1 MKPIESEGRTV
12 AEAVESAL
20 LKSGLR
26 RDQVEITV
34 TQEGSTGFMGL
45 GAKPAKV
52 RLTEKRWGPDS
63 PAPAPS
69 APARAPSRAPLRN
82 SAPRVPE
89 RRAEP
94 RPERRAEPRQER
106 APEPR
111 APQRAPEPARPPQR
125 EPAPS
130 RQRVEG
136 ALPRDT
142 ARSEPVRA
150 PRERREASKP
160 VSAAESAEACAN
172 AQKLVVELLQLMA
185 IAAPTATA
193 SWDADLERVKIS
205 VESQDASLLVGR
217 DGRVLESLQFL
228 TTLMLSRGNGTPITV
243 QVDALSYW
251 EKREQSVLDEARR
264 AVETVKATGKP
275 VRMEPMDSSMRRLV
289 HRSFSAHPDV
299 TTVSEGEGPWRKLV
313 VRPRVK

>member
-1 MKPIESEGRTV
+1 MEPIESEGRTV
-12 AEAVESAL
+12 KEAVDAAL
-20 LKSGLR
+20 AKCGLR

-34 TQEGSTGFMGL
+34 TDEGSRGFMGM

-69 APARAPSRAPLRN
+69 APKPQNRAPIRN
-82 SAPRVPE
+82 SAPRPPE
-89 RRAEP
+89 RRPERA
-94 RPERRAEPRQER
+94 PERRPEPKPEPRRER

-111 APQRAPEPARPPQR
+111 APQQRVPEPVRPPVQRAPEPQRPP
-125 EPAPS
+125 
-130 RQRVEG
+130 V
-136 ALPRDT
+136 LPRDI
-142 ARSEPVRA
+142 ARSPARSTPVT
-150 PRERREASKP
+150 
-160 VSAAESAEACAN
+160 AAESAEAVAK
-172 AQKLVVELLQLMA
+172 AQKLVVEVLQLMA
-185 IAAPTATA
+185 IAAPTASA
-193 SWDADLERVKIS
+193 VWDPELERVKIS

-228 TTLMLSRGNGTPITV
+228 TTLMLSRGGGTPLAV

-251 EKREQSVLDEARR
+251 EKREKAVLDEARA

-289 HRSFSAHPDV
+289 HRTLTSSPDV
-299 TTVSEGEGPWRKLV
+299 TTSSEGEGPWRKLV
-313 VRPRVK
+313 VRPRSK

>member
-1 MKPIESEGRTV
+1 MEPIESEGRTV
-12 AEAVESAL
+12 AEAVEAAL
-20 LKSGLR
+20 RKSGLR

-63 PAPAPS
+63 PAPIAPPR
-69 APARAPSRAPLRN
+69 AAARPPIRN

-89 RRAEP
+89 RRSEP
-94 RPERRAEPRQER
+94 RPEPRRQEPRRQER

-111 APQRAPEPARPPQR
+111 APQRAPEPVRAPQ
-125 EPAPS
+125 PAP
-130 RQRVEG
+130 VP
-136 ALPRDT
+136 A
-142 ARSEPVRA
+142 RA
-150 PRERREASKP
+150 PRERSEPSKP
-160 VSAAESAEACAN
+160 ATAAESAEACAKS
-172 AQKLVVELLQLMA
+172 QKLVVELLQLMA

-193 SWDADLERVKIS
+193 AWDADLERVKIS
-205 VESQDASLLVGR
+205 VESQDAALLVGR

-228 TTLMLSRGNGTPITV
+228 TTLMLSRGGGTPLAV

-251 EKREQSVLDEARR
+251 EKREQAVLDEARR

-289 HRSFSAHPDV
+289 HRTLTANADV
-299 TTVSEGEGPWRKLV
+299 TTASEGEGAWRKLV
-313 VRPRVK
+313 IRPKAK

>member
-1 MKPIESEGRTV
+1 MEPIESEGRTV
-12 AEAVESAL
+12 KDAVEAAL
-20 LKSGLR
+20 SKCGLR

-34 TQEGSTGFMGL
+34 MQEGSTGFMGM

-69 APARAPSRAPLRN
+69 APARAPQRPPIRN
-82 SAPRVPE
+82 SAPRPPE
-89 RRAEP
+89 TPYQRRAEGALP
-94 RPERRAEPRQER
+94 RDNARSRP
-106 APEPR
+106 
-111 APQRAPEPARPPQR
+111 PEPARPPRPEAPPQR
-125 EPAPS
+125 
-130 RQRVEG
+130 RVEG
-136 ALPRDT
+136 ALPRDI
-142 ARSEPVRA
+142 ARS
-150 PRERREASKP
+150 PRERSEAPSKP
-160 VSAAESAEACAN
+160 VSAAESAAACEN
-172 AQKLVVELLQLMA
+172 ARKLVVELLQLMA

-193 SWDADLERVKIS
+193 AWDADLERVKIS
-205 VESQDASLLVGR
+205 VESQDATLLVGR

-228 TTLMLSRGNGTPITV
+228 ATLMLSRGNGAPIAV

-251 EKREQSVLDEARR
+251 EKREKAVLDEALR

-289 HRSFSAHPDV
+289 HRTLTANPSV

-313 VRPRVK
+313 IRPRAQ

>member
-1 MKPIESEGRTV
+1 MAPIESEGRTV
-12 AEAVESAL
+12 AEAVEAAL

-34 TQEGSTGFMGL
+34 TEEGSTGFMGL

-69 APARAPSRAPLRN
+69 TAKAPQRAPIRN
-82 SAPRVPE
+82 SAPRTPERAPE
-89 RRAEP
+89 RRPERQP
-94 RPERRAEPRQER
+94 ERRPERRPEPRQER

-111 APQRAPEPARPPQR
+111 APKPAPAPARPPQR
-125 EPAPS
+125 APEP
-130 RQRVEG
+130 
-136 ALPRDT
+136 T
-142 ARSEPVRA
+142 RA
-150 PRERREASKP
+150 PRERSAAPKP
-160 VSAAESAEACAN
+160 ISAAESAEACAN

-193 SWDADLERVKIS
+193 VWDADLERVKIS

-228 TTLMLSRGNGTPITV
+228 TTLMLSRGNGVPIAV

-264 AVETVKATGKP
+264 AVDNVKATGKP

-289 HRSFSAHPDV
+289 HRSLSSNPDV
-299 TTVSEGEGPWRKLV
+299 STVSEGEGAWRKLV
-313 VRPRVK
+313 IRPRGK

>member
-1 MKPIESEGRTV
+1 MEPIESEGRTV
-12 AEAVESAL
+12 KDAVEAAL
-20 LKSGLR
+20 SKSGLR

-34 TQEGSTGFMGL
+34 TQEGSTGFMGM

-69 APARAPSRAPLRN
+69 APPRAPNRAPIRN
-82 SAPRVPE
+82 SAPRPPEKRAERQPE
-89 RRAEP
+89 RRPEP
-94 RPERRAEPRQER
+94 RPAPRPEARRPEPSAPPRVP

-111 APQRAPEPARPPQR
+111 RVEA
-125 EPAPS
+125 PAP
-130 RQRVEG
+130 RE
-136 ALPRDT
+136 A
-142 ARSEPVRA
+142 ARTEPVRP

-160 VSAAESAEACAN
+160 VIAAESAEACAN

-193 SWDADLERVKIS
+193 VWDADLERVKIS

-228 TTLMLSRGNGTPITV
+228 TTLMLSRGNNAPIAV

-289 HRSFSAHPDV
+289 HRTLTAHADV
-299 TTVSEGEGPWRKLV
+299 TTASEGEGAWRKLV
-313 VRPRVK
+313 IRPKTR

>member
-1 MKPIESEGRTV
+1 MSPIESEGRTV
-12 AEAVESAL
+12 AEAVEAAL
-20 LKSGLR
+20 RQSGLR

-34 TQEGSTGFMGL
+34 TDEGSTGFMGL

-69 APARAPSRAPLRN
+69 APARAPQRPPIRN
-82 SAPRVPE
+82 SAPRPAERRPERQPE
-89 RRAEP
+89 RRPEP
-94 RPERRAEPRQER
+94 RPEPRRQER

-111 APQRAPEPARPPQR
+111 APQRAAEPAR
-125 EPAPS
+125 
-130 RQRVEG
+130 
-136 ALPRDT
+136 
-142 ARSEPVRA
+142 A
-150 PRERREASKP
+150 PRPERREAPSTP
-160 VSAAESAEACAN
+160 VSAAEAAEICAK

-185 IAAPTATA
+185 IAAPAATA

-228 TTLMLSRGNGTPITV
+228 TTLMLSRGGGSPLAV

-251 EKREQSVLDEARR
+251 EKREQAVLAEARL

-289 HRSFSAHPDV
+289 HRTLTANADV
-299 TTVSEGEGPWRKLV
+299 VTASEGEGPWRKLV
-313 VRPRVK
+313 IRPRAR

>member
-1 MKPIESEGRTV
+1 MSPIESEGRTV
-12 AEAVESAL
+12 AEAVEAAL

-34 TQEGSTGFMGL
+34 TDEGATGFMGL

-69 APARAPSRAPLRN
+69 APRPAQRAPIRN
-82 SAPRVPE
+82 SAPRPPERQQERRPERKPE
-89 RRAEP
+89 RRSEP
-94 RPERRAEPRQER
+94 RPEPRQ
-106 APEPR
+106 AR
-111 APQRAPEPARPPQR
+111 APQRAPEPVRP
-125 EPAPS
+125 
-130 RQRVEG
+130 
-136 ALPRDT
+136 
-142 ARSEPVRA
+142 
-150 PRERREASKP
+150 PRERRESKP
-160 VSAAESAEACAN
+160 VTAAEATEACAN
-172 AQKLVVELLQLMA
+172 AQKLVVELLKLMA

-193 SWDADLERVKIS
+193 AWDADLERVKIS

-228 TTLMLSRGNGTPITV
+228 TTLMLSRGNNAPIAV

-251 EKREQSVLDEARR
+251 EKREQAVLDEARR
-264 AVETVKATGKP
+264 GVETVKATGKP

-289 HRSFSAHPDV
+289 HRTLNAHTDV
-299 TTVSEGEGPWRKLV
+299 TTASEGEGAWRKLV
-313 VRPRVK
+313 IRPRDK

>member
-1 MKPIESEGRTV
+1 MTPIESEGRTV
-12 AEAVESAL
+12 AEAVEAAL

-34 TQEGSTGFMGL
+34 TEEGSTGFMGL

-52 RLTEKRWGPDS
+52 RLTKKHWGPDS

-69 APARAPSRAPLRN
+69 APQRPAQRAAIRN
-82 SAPRVPE
+82 SALRPPERQQERRPERKPE
-89 RRAEP
+89 RR
-94 RPERRAEPRQER
+94 
-106 APEPR
+106 PEPR
-111 APQRAPEPARPPQR
+111 EARALEP
-125 EPAPS
+125 
-130 RQRVEG
+130 
-136 ALPRDT
+136 
-142 ARSEPVRA
+142 RA
-150 PRERREASKP
+150 RREESKP
-160 VSAAESAEACAN
+160 VSAAESAEACTN
-172 AQKLVVELLQLMA
+172 AKKLVVELLQLMA

-228 TTLMLSRGNGTPITV
+228 TTLMLSRGNNAPFAV
-243 QVDALSYW
+243 QVDALAYW

-264 AVETVKATGKP
+264 AVETVKTTGKP

-289 HRSFSAHPDV
+289 HRTLTSNPDV
-299 TTVSEGEGPWRKLV
+299 TTVSEGEGAWRKLV
-313 VRPRVK
+313 IRPRVQ